1 MSSFAKVEFSPD
13 HIKNITHGRIIN
25 KVFEL
30 DGIVFGGYV
39 RDKIISNHNTH
50 LFNDIHNNKW
60 DTKKFWNK
68 QYHPETQ
75 GRMIVAKDLD
85 ICVSDNLSAKTIIDS
100 VKMMIYEDFGD
111 KNIVFSSEYTTNSDN
126 KYFGL
131 SVSSITKLSFD
142 ITIGNIPFIHEGVTI
157 NISLDIVVRINSY
170 NQPPFGNLDFL
181 CNMFIMTK
189 NGITISRNTGTIID
203 KMSVLNKK
211 KVELKVMSDI
221 IEYKTD
227 FCLNIKNFDNTIK
240 YNCSVCDRL
249 EKMSLKVPSWTI
261 ENMPINMCG
270 NMTTQCNKKEACC
283 ICMSGFK
290 KMNGTISLSIQA
302 SDKKSVINGAK
313 MHDSCIFKYMRNQ
326 LNEEYI
332 DATDRYNNDY
342 NINNFDKEFYF
353 KCPLRNLFNFTNC
366 SKEINTLLKKIIV

>member
-13 HIKNITHGRIIN
+13 HLRNITHSRIVS

-39 RDKIISNHNTH
+39 RDKIISNHYTH
-50 LFNDIHNNKW
+50 LFNDTHKW
-60 DTKKFWNK
+60 DSKKFWNK

-75 GRMIVAKDLD
+75 GRIIVAKDLD
-85 ICVSDNLSAKTIIDS
+85 ICVSDDLSAKTIVDS
-100 VKMMIYEDFGD
+100 IKIMIFEDFGAN
-111 KNIVFSSEYTTNSDN
+111 NIAFTSEYTTNSDN

-131 SVSSITKLSFD
+131 SVSSITKLSFN
-142 ITIGNIPFIHEGVTI
+142 ITIGKIPFISDGITI

-181 CNMFIMTK
+181 CNMFLMTK

-203 KMSVLNKK
+203 KMSVLDKK

-221 IEYKTD
+221 IQYKTD

-240 YNCSVCDRL
+240 FNYSVCDRL
-249 EKMSLKVPSWTI
+249 EKMSLKVPYWTI
-261 ENMPINMCG
+261 ENMPINMYG
-270 NMTTQCNKKEACC
+270 NMTVQCNNKKELCC

-290 KMNGTISLSIQA
+290 KMSGSISLSIQA
-302 SDKKSVINGAK
+302 SDKKSIINGSK

-332 DATDRYNNDY
+332 DATDRYNHDF
-342 NINNFDKEFYF
+342 NISNFDKEFYF
-353 KCPLRNLFNFTNC
+353 KCPLRNLFSFTSC
-366 SKEINTLLKKIIV
+366 SKSINTLIKKITM